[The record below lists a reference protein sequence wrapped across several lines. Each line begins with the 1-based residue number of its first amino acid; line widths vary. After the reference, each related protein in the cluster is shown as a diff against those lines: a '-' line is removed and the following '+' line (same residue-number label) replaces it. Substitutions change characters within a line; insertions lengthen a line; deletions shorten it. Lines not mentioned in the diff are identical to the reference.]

1 MTLKKGI
8 LTIEKRESSLLSQ
21 SWIAND
27 HSRIDKYIQKN
38 PVTA

>member
-8 LTIEKRESSLLSQ
+8 LTIEKRKSSLSQ
-21 SWIAND
+21 SWMAND
-27 HSRIDKYIQKN
+27 HSRIDKYIKKN